1 MPSEKELATPLE
13 GNQAA
18 SLKEGLAIPRTRMPD
33 VTQDNPLTPTM
44 PQGATYSF
52 YAQRRLVVTSG
63 VSHAMF
69 KKTIYLYLF

>member
-33 VTQDNPLTPTM
+33 VMQDNPLTPTM
-44 PQGATYSF
+44 PQGAKYSF
-52 YAQRRLVVTSG
+52 CEQRHDPPNLRP
-63 VSHAMF
+63 
-69 KKTIYLYLF
+69 